1 MPVAGEP
8 LPVATGDA
16 GEFRAAL
23 ASAIGDVRDARTA
36 NAASPISDV
45 PDTGAANAA
54 SAPAGMFLTPATDA
68 TSATSDA
75 DSAGD
80 SAGDAGDLTDA
91 AGVEAH
97 DTNGGAIRADADRF
111 VAQPLEATGTPIP
124 PLSLVVV
131 SSATTAP
138 PDAASR
144 AASSMPRLVVSDGRS
159 AGGDAIDARLA
170 DVAAAMLHE
179 PLAVRREME
188 ALNPELRARLERVI
202 DRMEQEYGYTVDVVE
217 TVRTQERQDALYAQ
231 GRTQPGPV
239 VTWTRES
246 RHLAGAAADVVID
259 GGYGNAAG
267 FERLARVAR
276 EEGLRTLWPRDP
288 GHVELAPAASR
299 PSVVAAAS
307 SDLVAAGRADVVAVA
322 RGAGTSDMVVGT
334 RGAPNDAVQALPI
347 PRRSPS
353 ALSASAAEGGGRGMA
368 RVASVASVASAA
380 SVASVAKVAVIAPVA
395 TVAPG
400 ARVAQVAVVS
410 QVAHVAPVAHVAR
423 VDDVARGDDVV
434 PVTDAAATGATI
446 PAGSTTAA
454 ASAGANASD
463 RRSENS
469 ERRSPGGRGDRQE
482 TVAQGV
488 TSRDDRE
495 AQRMAFVRESV
506 TPTQGESPSGAV
518 AGLTRTDATER
529 IARVLRLQESGHDR
543 PLSSVLL
550 RLDHPDGGEDRI
562 RIDMRGRTIGAT
574 LDVADPRA
582 AERLRE
588 HTGELQQ
595 ALQRQG
601 LEGESLVVRTT
612 SRTTD
617 VAALNASAAAA
628 DRDVARAASATA
640 SDGGGSTARDSR
652 NQPRAS
658 YERDGTDQQRSRQ
671 RRDGKGDTR

>member
-1 MPVAGEP
+1 MPAAGEP
-8 LPVATGDA
+8 LSVATGAA

-23 ASAIGDVRDARTA
+23 ASAIGDVREARAA
-36 NAASPISDV
+36 NAASPIGDV
-45 PDTGAANAA
+45 HDTYAANAA
-54 SAPAGMFLTPATDA
+54 STPAEMAPTPATDA
-68 TSATSDA
+68 TPAFTDA

-80 SAGDAGDLTDA
+80 SPGDSGDLSDA
-91 AGVEAH
+91 AEVEAP
-97 DTNGGAIRADADRF
+97 DTNGGSMRADADRF
-111 VAQPLEATGTPIP
+111 VAQPLEATATPIP

-131 SSATTAP
+131 PSATTVQ
-138 PDAASR
+138 PDVASR
-144 AASSMPRLVVSDGRS
+144 AASSTLRLVVSDGRG
-159 AGGDAIDARLA
+159 AGGDAVDARLA
-170 DVAAAMLHE
+170 EVAAAMLHE
-179 PLAVRREME
+179 PLGVRREME

-246 RHLAGAAADVVID
+246 RHLAGGAADVVID

-288 GHVELAPAASR
+288 GHVELAPATSR
-299 PSVVAAAS
+299 PSVVAAAP
-307 SDLVAAGRADVVAVA
+307 SDLVAAA

-334 RGAPNDAVQALPI
+334 LGAPNDAVQALPI

-368 RVASVASVASAA
+368 RVASVASVA
-380 SVASVAKVAVIAPVA
+380 KVAVIAPVA
-395 TVAPG
+395 TVAQG
-400 ARVAQVAVVS
+400 ARVAQAAVVS
-410 QVAHVAPVAHVAR
+410 QIAQVAPVAHVAR
-423 VDDVARGDDVV
+423 VDDVARGDHVV

-454 ASAGANASD
+454 ASAGANAAD
-463 RRSENS
+463 QRSESS

-495 AQRMAFVRESV
+495 AQRLAFVRESV
-506 TPTQGESPSGAV
+506 TPTQGESSAGAV

-529 IARVLRLQESGHDR
+529 IARVLRLQESAHDR

-601 LEGESLVVRTT
+601 LEGESLVVRSTN
-612 SRTTD
+612 RTTD